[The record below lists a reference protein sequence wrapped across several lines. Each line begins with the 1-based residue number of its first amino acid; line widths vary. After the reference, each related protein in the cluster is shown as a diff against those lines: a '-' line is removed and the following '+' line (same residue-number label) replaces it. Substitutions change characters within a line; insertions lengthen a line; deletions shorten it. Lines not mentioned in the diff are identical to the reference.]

1 MRIPPSPAIQRIS
14 RVFKPK
20 EKELGKMYR
29 VRTGLARGRSP
40 AVLPAAEGVW
50 QSSLQPSPPSLE
62 LGAIG
67 NLERPSDL
75 LGLVVVDPDVDS
87 GKELQFSTIAA
98 QPHTS
103 RRSRSQL
110 SSDET
115 LGSFCKNFLSLQ
127 AGLWSSTGWKPAEA
141 PGDLKEQHVVRH
153 DLRFQDPDRRP
164 QSSIDLGHLVTWD
177 STPPQVEGMTTDHGA
192 SRQISIL
199 MRICYG
205 EQRRRFSP
213 TEPPP
218 YLSQKT
224 SLHSQPLAT
233 TNPNKQAERLSSLL
247 DTARASLPFS
257 PFGLGPIYP
266 YAPTLFSA
274 LLWLP

>member
-141 PGDLKEQHVVRH
+141 PESAMENNGEGFHLQSRRLISRRRPLCIPSHWRPPTQTSKPRDSHPCWTQLELLSLSLPLASAQSTHMPPLCSQPFCGSHSTTWVPKNLRTRRASSDSLQ
-153 DLRFQDPDRRP
+153 DLRLC
-164 QSSIDLGHLVTWD
+164 SS
-177 STPPQVEGMTTDHGA
+177 
-192 SRQISIL
+192 
-199 MRICYG
+199 
-205 EQRRRFSP
+205 
-213 TEPPP
+213 
-218 YLSQKT
+218 T
-224 SLHSQPLAT
+224 SEAGSGGFT
-233 TNPNKQAERLSSLL
+233 
-247 DTARASLPFS
+247 
-257 PFGLGPIYP
+257 
-266 YAPTLFSA
+266 
-274 LLWLP
+274 